1 MANHSLK
8 VGALLVCFAASAA
21 WLPGPSGPAPV
32 QQGVDESG
40 SRSVREFGV
49 RTENTPEAN
58 RAALQKAIDW
68 ASSCGGE
75 VRVEPSAEPY
85 RVASGLV
92 LRQNASLVGV
102 HGPVGRGTK
111 HPTKAQPVGS
121 VLAIEDSA
129 GPFLTVETATQVR
142 GLQFWYPKQTL
153 SDPKAVI
160 AYPPTIQVSQAKPV
174 WGVTLSCLTFYG
186 EYMAMDFNASE
197 RHACEQI
204 LFEHCYGY
212 PLGGEFIRIDRCYD
226 VPRILHCHVNP
237 ANRRA
242 FAGDCSKAVID
253 SVVAKKSFA
262 YRIDH
267 TDNAQLMD
275 LFTFGTYGGAWLGS
289 SSYGQL
295 TAFNFDCVAIGIHKG
310 GDSAFNRNWMVAQG
324 SIIANLGETAQ
335 GIHPIV
341 VEGRGHLAI
350 SNVEAF
356 SGPNGAL
363 TALGRSQDFLTVS
376 GKERVTVSMS
386 GCRMRN
392 YEADAPVTMQNP
404 NATVVL
410 TGCFDKS
417 ERACDGTLGVA
428 TAK

>member
-1 MANHSLK
+1 MANHSLC
-8 VGALLVCFAASAA
+8 VGALVVGALAGSVWIPGAAPQPLQSAA
-21 WLPGPSGPAPV
+21 PGEA
-32 QQGVDESG
+32 G

-49 RTENTPEAN
+49 RPENTPQAN
-58 RAALQKAIDW
+58 REALQKAIDW
-68 ASSCGGE
+68 ASGCGGE

-102 HGPVGRGTK
+102 QGPVGRGTK

-121 VLAIEDSA
+121 VLAIEDA
-129 GPFLTVETATQVR
+129 AAPFLTVETATQVR
-142 GLQFWYPKQTL
+142 GIQFWYPRQTL
-153 SDPKAVI
+153 SDPKAVV
-160 AYPPTIQVSQAKPV
+160 AYPPTIQVSQTKPV
-174 WGVTLSCLTFYG
+174 WGVTLSNLTFYG

-197 RHACEQI
+197 KHACEQI

-212 PLGGEFIRIDRCYD
+212 PLSGEFIRIDRCYD

-242 FAGDCSKAVID
+242 FAGDCSRGVID
-253 SVVAKKSFA
+253 SVVARKSFA

-295 TAFNFDCVAIGIHKG
+295 TGFNFDCVAIGIHKG

-324 SIIANLGETAQ
+324 SIIANLGEKAQ

-341 VEGRGHLAI
+341 VEGLGHLAI

-363 TALGRSQDFLTVS
+363 TALGRSHDFITVG

-392 YEADAPVTMQNP
+392 YEAEAPVTMENP

-410 TGCFDKS
+410 TGCFDKG
-417 ERACDGTLGVA
+417 ERVCDGILGAVS
-428 TAK
+428 AK